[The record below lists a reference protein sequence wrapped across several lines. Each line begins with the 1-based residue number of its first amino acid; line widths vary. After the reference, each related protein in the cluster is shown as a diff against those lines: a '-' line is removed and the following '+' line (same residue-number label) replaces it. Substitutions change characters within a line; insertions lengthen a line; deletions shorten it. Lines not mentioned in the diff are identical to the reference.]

1 MDEITSY
8 FQVLYLM
15 VKMPQCASVFMKN
28 VSGEKWFQQLGMGL
42 AEICYCIKSKFQ
54 QQYEPKLLGEL

>member
-1 MDEITSY
+1 
-8 FQVLYLM
+8 M

-54 QQYEPKLLGEL
+54 QRYEPKLLGEL